1 MGGFCGLT
9 LPTLIWAAKV
19 SCLLTHLL
27 GGHCPPQ
34 PPGPSKVWGSPHCA
48 HSSSWTGLSISPCVP
63 WGGAR
68 LPPIAVVPKN
78 GPGPPSR
85 SQALRKRSLSYCVCV
100 CVCVCVCFL
109 FLIVLK
115 LLPNFGLRLPR
126 SGSSRA
132 RRQISCCFE
141 PCLPSYSSLVQS
153 CVLSAYNLLGE
164 AGPVFVA
171 LFLRLD
177 LLYAWNQHNIVNQL
191 YANKIPKRK
200 MYLASNGYH

>member
-1 MGGFCGLT
+1 MVLVLLLEVRHSGNVLF
-9 LPTLIWAAKV
+9 LI
-19 SCLLTHLL
+19 
-27 GGHCPPQ
+27 
-34 PPGPSKVWGSPHCA
+34 
-48 HSSSWTGLSISPCVP
+48 
-63 WGGAR
+63 
-68 LPPIAVVPKN
+68 
-78 GPGPPSR
+78 
-85 SQALRKRSLSYCVCV
+85 VCV
-100 CVCVCVCFL
+100 CVCVGVCFL

-177 LLYAWNQHNIVNQL
+177 LLVWDH
-191 YANKIPKRK
+191 
-200 MYLASNGYH
+200 